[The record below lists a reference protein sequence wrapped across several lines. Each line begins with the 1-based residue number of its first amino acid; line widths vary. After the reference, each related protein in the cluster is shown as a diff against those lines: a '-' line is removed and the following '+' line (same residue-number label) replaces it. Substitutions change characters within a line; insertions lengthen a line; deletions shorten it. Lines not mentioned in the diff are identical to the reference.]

1 MFASGVIVATAFDGE
16 VAHAI
21 TATAFCSL
29 SLEPPMILLS
39 VNRGGQL
46 IDLARRA
53 GCFGVSVLA
62 VGQRDL
68 GEWAATSG
76 RVPERTL
83 AAYETHIATT
93 GAPLIPGAAAWF
105 DCRLESMAD
114 YGDHTILIGLVVDA
128 RADEETQP
136 LLYFRGGYYAL
147 GERIGTR
154 ASSRDD

>member
-39 VNRGGQL
+39 VRSSGQL

-62 VGQRDL
+62 AGQRAL
-68 GEWAATSG
+68 GEWAATTG

-83 AAYETHIATT
+83 APWETHVATT
-93 GAPLIPGAAAWF
+93 GAPLITGAAAWF
-105 DCRLESMAD
+105 DCRLETMAD
-114 YGDHTILIGLVVDA
+114 YGDHTILIGLVVET
-128 RADEETQP
+128 RADENAQP
-136 LLYFRGGYYAL
+136 LLYFRGGFHGL
-147 GERIGTR
+147 GERMGGDTTTGD
-154 ASSRDD
+154 A